1 MLAVGPKSHGLSI
14 VVLGSPGD
22 GPGVNRELVGRLL
35 FFVLGTDH
43 LAGKAAYK
51 AQFSYMWY

>member
-1 MLAVGPKSHGLSI
+1 MLAVGPKGHGLSI

-43 LAGKAAYK
+43 LAGEAAHK
-51 AQFSYMWY
+51 AQFSYI